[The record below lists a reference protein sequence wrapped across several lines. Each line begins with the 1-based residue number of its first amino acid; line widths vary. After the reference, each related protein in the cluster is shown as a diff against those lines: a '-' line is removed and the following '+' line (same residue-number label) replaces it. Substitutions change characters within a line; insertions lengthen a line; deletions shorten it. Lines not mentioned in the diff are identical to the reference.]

1 MPLLRS
7 SRTPISFSTAAVET
21 VSRVTNGRSTVAITA
36 RNGDMRRAM
45 ASGNIRA
52 RRLGTSSPRITET

>member
-7 SRTPISFSTAAVET
+7 SRTPISLRMAAVET
-21 VSRVTNGRSTVAITA
+21 VSRVTNGRSTVATRA
-36 RNGDMRRAM
+36 RNGAMARAM
-45 ASGNIRA
+45 VSGKIKA